1 MDNPNRN
8 EWSKDKPS
16 SSSDSDVTF
25 GENHGRSDVEEIDRQ
40 SEGDV
45 ERYEDTTP
53 MSNRGA
59 LSEH

>member
-1 MDNPNRN
+1 MDNPNRD
-8 EWSKDKPS
+8 EWSKGKSS

>member
-1 MDNPNRN
+1 MNNPNRD

-16 SSSDSDVTF
+16 PSSDSDVTF
-25 GENHGRSDVEEIDRQ
+25 GKNHGPSDVEEIDRQ

>member
-1 MDNPNRN
+1 MDNPNRD
-8 EWSKDKPS
+8 EPGKDNPS
-16 SSSDSDVTF
+16 SGNDPDVTF
-25 GENHGRSDVEEIDRQ
+25 GKNHGRSDIEEIDRQ
-40 SEGDV
+40 SEADV

>member
-1 MDNPNRN
+1 MDNPNRD
-8 EWSKDKPS
+8 EPGKDNPS
-16 SSSDSDVTF
+16 SGSDSDVTF
-25 GENHGRSDVEEIDRQ
+25 GKNRGHSDIEEIDRQ
-40 SEGDV
+40 SQGEV